1 MDTIAFCRRIT
12 ALLSLVAVLVIAAGH
27 GYAASARNGQTASP
41 AELILILDASGSMWG
56 QVEGENKIAI
66 AKKVLVDLIGEL
78 PGETN
83 VGLIAYGHRDKG
95 DCEDIETVVPPGPV
109 DKTVLAEKIEAINPK
124 GKTPITGS
132 VTRAFDLLRSK
143 ENAATVILL
152 SDGLETCGGDPC
164 RTVRE
169 AKESGINFV
178 MHVVGFDVSKEDV
191 SQLECAAQAGGG
203 LYLSAEN
210 AGELSDALDTAVEL
224 PADSPAGRL
233 SVKVTAEGKLRDSTV
248 NVIDAGSGEKAAGGR
263 TYESEETNP
272 RIMPLPDGTY
282 DIEVIPLGIKGA
294 KKQVVRGV
302 VIENG
307 GLIEKAV
314 DFSFGELSVKVTRN
328 GSLSDATVS
337 VYEAGTTNSVAGGRT
352 YTGPESNPKKISL
365 GPGVYDVSIGSVEM
379 ADKPRRVFEN
389 LEVNAGETTERT
401 VEFSSGILSVGAV
414 SENGL
419 EDVTVSVK
427 EAKTGEAVAGGRTYT
442 DPKTNPKE
450 FVLSPGTYKVTVKAV
465 KLKEASPK
473 EFEIEVKE
481 GETAKIEADF
491 TE

>member
-1 MDTIAFCRRIT
+1 MIALCRRIT
-12 ALLSLVAVLVIAAGH
+12 ALFLLVAVLAIAAGH
-27 GYAASARNGQTASP
+27 GYAASARNGQAASP

-56 QVEGENKIAI
+56 QIEGENKITI

-78 PGETN
+78 PDETN

-95 DCEDIETVVPPGPV
+95 DCKDIETVVPPGPL
-109 DKTVLAEKIEAINPK
+109 DKTLLAEKIEAINPK
-124 GKTPITGS
+124 GKTPITDS
-132 VTRAFDLLRSK
+132 VTRAFDILRSK
-143 ENAATVILL
+143 ENSATVILL

-210 AGELSDALDTAVEL
+210 AGELSDALDTAVDL
-224 PADSPAGRL
+224 LVDSPAGRL

-248 NVIDAGSGEKAAGGR
+248 NVIDAGSGKKAAGGR

-282 DIEVIPLGIKGA
+282 DIEVVPLRIKGA
-294 KKQVVRGV
+294 KKQIIRGV
-302 VIENG
+302 VIDNG
-307 GLIEKAV
+307 RLIEKAV

-337 VYEAGTTNSVAGGRT
+337 VYEAGTRNSVAGGRT
-352 YTGPESNPKKISL
+352 YTGPESNPKKLSL

-389 LEVNAGETTERT
+389 LEIKAGETTERT
-401 VEFSSGILSVGAV
+401 VGFSSGILSVGAV
-414 SENGL
+414 SENAL
-419 EDVTVSVK
+419 EDATVNVK
-427 EAKTGEAVAGGRTYT
+427 EAKTGKAVAGGRTYT
-442 DPKTNPKE
+442 SPESNPKQ
-450 FVLSPGTYKVTVKAV
+450 FVLSPGAYIVTVKAI
-465 KLKEASPK
+465 KHEEKPSRS
-473 EFEIEVKE
+473 FEIEVKE
-481 GETAKIEADF
+481 GETAGIEADF
-491 TE
+491 AE

>member
-1 MDTIAFCRRIT
+1 MDMIALCRRIT
-12 ALLSLVAVLVIAAGH
+12 ALFLLLLIAAGH
-27 GYAASARNGQTASP
+27 GYTASAQNGQSTSP
-41 AELILILDASGSMWG
+41 AELIFILDASGSMWG
-56 QVEGENKIAI
+56 QIEGENKITI

-78 PGETN
+78 PDETN

-95 DCEDIETVVPPGPV
+95 DCEDIETVVPPGPA
-109 DKTVLAEKIEAINPK
+109 DKTLLTEKIEAINPK

-132 VTRAFDLLRSK
+132 VTRAFDILRSK
-143 ENAATVILL
+143 ESSATVILL

-164 RTVRE
+164 KTVRE

-203 LYLSAEN
+203 LYMSAGN

-224 PADSPAGRL
+224 PVDSPAGRL
-233 SVKVTAEGKLRDSTV
+233 SVKVTADGKLRDSTV
-248 NVIDAGSGEKAAGGR
+248 NVIDAGSGELAAGGR

-282 DIEVIPLGIKGA
+282 DIEVIPLGIDGA
-294 KKQVVRGV
+294 KKQVIQGV

-314 DFSFGELSVKVTRN
+314 DFGFGELSVKVTRN

-337 VYEAGTTNSVAGGRT
+337 VYEAGTRNSVAGGRT
-352 YTGPESNPKKISL
+352 YTGPESNPKKISI

-379 ADKPRRVFEN
+379 TDKPSRVFEN
-389 LEVNAGETTERT
+389 IEINAGETTERT
-401 VEFSSGILSVGAV
+401 VEFSSGVLSVGAL

-419 EDVTVSVK
+419 VDATVNVK
-427 EAKTGEAVAGGRTYT
+427 EAKTGESVAGGRTYAK
-442 DPKTNPKE
+442 PESNPKQ
-450 FVLSPGTYKVTVKAV
+450 FMLSPGAYVVTVNAL
-465 KLKEASPK
+465 KLEEKPSRS
-473 EFEIEVKE
+473 FEVEVKE
-481 GETAKIEADF
+481 GETAKIEASF